1 MTVTYRD
8 KFQNYYQDKGG
19 QHQPPGTI
27 LPVLVDVNS
36 GAANEIEEYSHEG
49 YLYCDGRE
57 LNIRDYPILYK
68 AVRNTYGGNTTYS
81 PAQPTSP
88 GGLRR
93 LFWINDKALS
103 LIHI

>member
-1 MTVTYRD
+1 MTVTYRN
-8 KFQNYYQDKGG
+8 KYQNYYQDKGG

-36 GAANEIEEYSHEG
+36 GAGNEIEEYSHQG

-68 AVRNTYGGNTTYS
+68 AVRNTYGGNTT
-81 PAQPTSP
+81 
-88 GGLRR
+88 
-93 LFWINDKALS
+93 
-103 LIHI
+103 